1 MKSEYKEIPA
11 SIRSNITPLSD
22 DYFSLLF
29 FLLAEIS
36 VCCSKIQVEAFIRDN
51 ELPTK
56 ILGRCPTCLYNFKRI
71 FCDMMCS
78 PNQSEF
84 LNASQ
89 TVLAPNSNKEMV
101 KVLDYHV
108 SSEYA
113 NKVYKSCADVVMPS
127 TSGTVMDILCG
138 PWGGNYEIVINF
150 FCNMGHPH
158 P

>member
-1 MKSEYKEIPA
+1 MQFHENFVTCNKNKLNRLVNFFSKQQKFCEIRIILKTA
-11 SIRSNITPLSD
+11 SNGSNIMPIN
-22 DYFSLLF
+22 YFAY
-29 FLLAEIS
+29 FLTEIS

-108 SSEYA
+108 SHEYA
-113 NKVYKSCADVVMPS
+113 DKA
-127 TSGTVMDILCG
+127 L
-138 PWGGNYEIVINF
+138 
-150 FCNMGHPH
+150 
-158 P
+158 

>member
-1 MKSEYKEIPA
+1 M
-11 SIRSNITPLSD
+11 
-22 DYFSLLF
+22 
-29 FLLAEIS
+29 
-36 VCCSKIQVEAFIRDN
+36 EAFIRDN

-108 SSEYA
+108 SHEYA
-113 NKVYKSCADVVMPS
+113 DKA
-127 TSGTVMDILCG
+127 L
-138 PWGGNYEIVINF
+138 
-150 FCNMGHPH
+150 
-158 P
+158 

>member
-1 MKSEYKEIPA
+1 M
-11 SIRSNITPLSD
+11 
-22 DYFSLLF
+22 
-29 FLLAEIS
+29 
-36 VCCSKIQVEAFIRDN
+36 EAFIRDN

-108 SSEYA
+108 SHEYA
-113 NKVYKSCADVVMPS
+113 DKALWA
-127 TSGTVMDILCG
+127 IL
-138 PWGGNYEIVINF
+138 NQKTEKKNIYLF
-150 FCNMGHPH
+150 FHF
-158 P
+158 

>member
-1 MKSEYKEIPA
+1 
-11 SIRSNITPLSD
+11 
-22 DYFSLLF
+22 
-29 FLLAEIS
+29 
-36 VCCSKIQVEAFIRDN
+36 
-51 ELPTK
+51 
-56 ILGRCPTCLYNFKRI
+56 
-71 FCDMMCS
+71 MMCS

-138 PWGGNYEIVINF
+138 PWGGNYKIVINF
-150 FCNMGHPH
+150 FLQYGPSASINDVTNFLRNLNPSSPLSSIVQISLME
-158 P
+158 

>member
-22 DYFSLLF
+22 DLFCSPF
-29 FLLAEIS
+29 FLLTEIS

-138 PWGGNYEIVINF
+138 PWGGNYKICSN
-150 FCNMGHPH
+150 
-158 P
+158 

>member
-1 MKSEYKEIPA
+1 
-11 SIRSNITPLSD
+11 
-22 DYFSLLF
+22 
-29 FLLAEIS
+29 
-36 VCCSKIQVEAFIRDN
+36 
-51 ELPTK
+51 
-56 ILGRCPTCLYNFKRI
+56 
-71 FCDMMCS
+71 MCS

-138 PWGGNYEIVINF
+138 PWGGNYKIVINF
-150 FCNMGHPH
+150 FFAIWAIRIHK
-158 P
+158 